1 MNEDSVQK
9 KAKYLN
15 MGKCIKKTFII
26 FLVVL
31 LVLIM
36 LPIGVFVSYVAF
48 IRCGNTVLFTYETEK
63 GHTVTVTQSGR
74 HEQLTNTYLILIT
87 VDDEKYI
94 KFHFTDSTEGSIF
107 PSEGISCVET
117 YDEISLKIGN
127 GTLPPEVR
135 FSSDFSMINFIRSEG
150 YTLLKENIEVITFE
164 LVDPF

>member
-1 MNEDSVQK
+1 MNSSQ
-9 KAKYLN
+9 
-15 MGKCIKKTFII
+15 T
-26 FLVVL
+26 
-31 LVLIM
+31 
-36 LPIGVFVSYVAF
+36 PI
-48 IRCGNTVLFTYETEK
+48 
-63 GHTVTVTQSGR
+63 
-74 HEQLTNTYLILIT
+74 LILIT

-107 PSEGISCVET
+107 PSEEISCVET

>member
-36 LPIGVFVSYVAF
+36 LPIGAFVSYVAF

-74 HEQLTNTYLILIT
+74 HEQLTNTYLIFLFDFFKQVIHR
-87 VDDEKYI
+87 DA
-94 KFHFTDSTEGSIF
+94 
-107 PSEGISCVET
+107 
-117 YDEISLKIGN
+117 
-127 GTLPPEVR
+127 
-135 FSSDFSMINFIRSEG
+135 FSSIRDS
-150 YTLLKENIEVITFE
+150 YLWCLS
-164 LVDPF
+164 